1 MSAHM
6 DTPPRNARAPV
17 LFHVNGTGD
26 RLLALPAVRAIARL
40 YPGRLRIVGGPG
52 DEQLFYS
59 DLPLRDFRPLLA
71 EIRQTHAVVDTGLLR
86 EALGDC
92 DLLINFNT
100 WHEPSVDAVLGETE
114 GRETLGFFPQ
124 YKRWLPLSGSR
135 HACDQFFD
143 LVHLLEPSLRFED
156 FAQPPSLPPASTALA
171 RSFRA
176 EVPTGVRLL
185 AVHTETAAPKEWP
198 LERFK
203 RVLNDFLT
211 RHPEWLVLVLDLA
224 DRGLASIPEGKRV
237 VVASGLAIPPAMALV
252 GVCDAFLGVDS
263 CMMHAADFFQLPSVG
278 LFGPTPEQRWGFRVT
293 KHHRHISGAGSID
306 AIEEGVVAEALEE
319 LARRR

>member
-1 MSAHM
+1 MIARM
-6 DTPPRNARAPV
+6 DTPLRSARAPV

-26 RLLALPAVRAIARL
+26 RLLALPAVRALAEL
-40 YPGRLRIVGGPG
+40 YPGLLRVVGAPG
-52 DEQLFYS
+52 DGQLFYS
-59 DLPLRDFRPLLA
+59 DLPLRDFRPVRA
-71 EIRQTHAVVDTGLLR
+71 DIKQTHAVMDAGLLR

-92 DLLINFNT
+92 DLLINFST
-100 WHEPSVDAVLGETE
+100 WFEPSVDAVLGETE

-124 YKRWLPLSGSR
+124 YKRWLRLSDSR

-143 LVHLLEPSLRFED
+143 LIHLIEPSVRFEN
-156 FAQPPSLPPASTALA
+156 FAQPPALPPNAMALA

-176 EVPTGVRLL
+176 EVTAGVRVL
-185 AVHTETAAPKEWP
+185 AVHTETAASKEWP

-211 RHPEWLVLVLDLA
+211 RHPEWLVLVVDLA

-237 VVASGLAIPPAMALV
+237 VAATGLAIPPAMALV
-252 GVCDAFLGVDS
+252 SICDAFLGVDS

-278 LFGPTPEQRWGFRVT
+278 LFGPTPEHRWGFRVT
-293 KHHRHISGAGSID
+293 KHHRHLSGAGSIE

-319 LARRR
+319 LARRF

>member
-1 MSAHM
+1 MMARM

-17 LFHVNGTGD
+17 VFHLNGTGD
-26 RLLALPAVRAIARL
+26 RLLALPAVRALAEL
-40 YPGRLRIVGGPG
+40 YPGRLRVVGAPG

-59 DLPLRDFRPLLA
+59 DLPLRDFRPMLA
-71 EIRQTHAVVDTGLLR
+71 KLQPTHAVVDTGLLR

-92 DLLINFNT
+92 DLLINFST
-100 WHEPSVDAVLGETE
+100 WFEPSVDAVLGETE
-114 GRETLGFFPQ
+114 GRETIGFFPQ
-124 YKRWLPLSGSR
+124 YKRWLPLSDSR

-143 LVHLLEPSLRFED
+143 LVHLLEPSPRFEH
-156 FAQPPSLPPASTALA
+156 FAQPPSLPPNAMALA

-176 EVPTGVRLL
+176 EVTTGVRVL
-185 AVHTETAAPKEWP
+185 AVHTETGASKEWP

-211 RHPEWLVLVLDLA
+211 RHPEWLVLVVDLA

-237 VVASGLAIPPAMALV
+237 VAATGLAIPPAMALV
-252 GVCDAFLGVDS
+252 GICDAFLGVDS
-263 CMMHAADFFQLPSVG
+263 CMLHAADFFQLPSVG

-293 KHHRHISGAGSID
+293 KHHRHISGAGSIE

-319 LARRR
+319 LARQL